1 MTNWQIIALILVV
14 LGVLTALWLALRPR
28 TMQQVPTVPAAPST
42 ATAASAPTPATA
54 PQPLTAAAD
63 AQAAATPRDYNPSK
77 VGNDSA
83 ARLWDSAP
91 ANVVA
96 EMESGIDHEVQ
107 THSEEGAL
115 IAQMRNCFIDM
126 QRAWDAADVA
136 RLRAMLMPEMAD
148 LLSERLQERE
158 EQGPS
163 PYAAELVVLEARLLS
178 RESTAVE
185 RCASVEFSGMVRE
198 APTQAPTPF
207 REIWEMVQS
216 RHTPDARWRVAGVQ
230 PLQ

>member
-1 MTNWQIIALILVV
+1 MTTWQIIAVILAVV
-14 LGVLTALWLALRPR
+14 GVLAALWLALRARPA
-28 TMQQVPTVPAAPST
+28 QQAPTTAPMASSTQPAPAQPLM
-42 ATAASAPTPATA
+42 AAADAPTPAT
-54 PQPLTAAAD
+54 
-63 AQAAATPRDYNPSK
+63 PRSYNPSK

-96 EMESGIDHEVQ
+96 EVENEIDHEVQ
-107 THSEEGAL
+107 AHSEEGAL
-115 IAQMRNCFIDM
+115 ITQMRNCFIEM
-126 QRAWDAADVA
+126 QRAWDAADVL
-136 RLRAMLMPEMAD
+136 RLRAMLMPEMAE

-163 PYAAELVVLEARLLS
+163 PHAAELMVLEARLLS

-185 RCASVEFSGMVRE
+185 HCASVEFSGMVRE

-207 REIWEMVQS
+207 REIWEMVQA
-216 RHTPDARWRVAGVQ
+216 RHTPDAPWRVAAVQ

>member
-1 MTNWQIIALILVV
+1 MTTWQIVALILVV
-14 LGVLTALWLALRPR
+14 AGVLAALWFAMRARP
-28 TMQQVPTVPAAPST
+28 TQPAPSNPATPAAP
-42 ATAASAPTPATA
+42 PVP
-54 PQPLTAAAD
+54 PLS
-63 AQAAATPRDYNPSK
+63 AATPQAPAAPRSYNPSK

-96 EMESGIDHEVQ
+96 EVENEIDHEVQ
-107 THSEEGAL
+107 AHNEEDAL
-115 IAQMRNCFIDM
+115 IAQMRACFIEM
-126 QRAWDAADVA
+126 QRAWDAADVP
-136 RLRAMLMPEMAD
+136 RLRAMLTPEMAE
-148 LLSERLQERE
+148 LLGERLQERE

-163 PYAAELVVLEARLLS
+163 PHAAELVVLEARLLS

-185 RCASVEFSGMVRE
+185 HWASVEFSGMVRE

-207 REIWEMVQS
+207 REIWEMAQS
-216 RHTPDARWRVAGVQ
+216 RHMPEARWRVAAVQ

>member
-1 MTNWQIIALILVV
+1 MTTWQIIAVILVV
-14 LGVLTALWLALRPR
+14 VGVLAALWLALRARP
-28 TMQQVPTVPAAPST
+28 TQQAPIAPATQPTPIQPLMAA
-42 ATAASAPTPATA
+42 ADAPTPAT
-54 PQPLTAAAD
+54 
-63 AQAAATPRDYNPSK
+63 PRSYNPSK

-96 EMESGIDHEVQ
+96 EVENEIDHETQ
-107 THSEEGAL
+107 AHNEEDAL
-115 IAQMRNCFIDM
+115 IAQMRDCFIDM
-126 QRAWDAADVA
+126 QRAWDAADIP
-136 RLRAMLMPEMAD
+136 RLRAMLMPEMAE

-163 PYAAELVVLEARLLS
+163 PHAAELMVLEARLLS

-185 RCASVEFSGMVRE
+185 HCASVEFSGMVRE

-207 REIWEMVQS
+207 REIWEMVQA
-216 RHTPDARWRVAGVQ
+216 RHTPDAPWRVSAVQ